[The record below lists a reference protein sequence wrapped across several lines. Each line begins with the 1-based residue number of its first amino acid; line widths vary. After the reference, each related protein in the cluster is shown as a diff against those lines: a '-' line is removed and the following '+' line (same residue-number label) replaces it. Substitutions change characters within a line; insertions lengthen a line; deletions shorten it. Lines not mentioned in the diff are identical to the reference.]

1 MNEERGS
8 RTAERVAARR
18 AAHQL
23 LDKPVVFDDPLAL
36 RIAAPD
42 EDRSPLAPYLR
53 AAFAARSRFAE
64 DELRDAV
71 MRGVG
76 QYIVLGAGF
85 DTFAYRNPFPSLRV
99 FEVDHPATQT
109 RKRQRLAEAHIAVP
123 PSAVFVPIDFATT
136 PLAEALAGAGFRADA
151 PAFVSW
157 LGVVPYLELA
167 AIRDVLAFVASLPA
181 GTTIVFDYGI
191 PPASLSARGRAVFEW
206 MAQRVAAAG
215 EPWKTFFAPPDLIA
229 LLHEIG
235 FGEVAGFGPA
245 ELNARYFDGRSDG
258 LRLGEMMRMMRATVS
273 SRA

>member
-1 MNEERGS
+1 MNDERGS

-23 LDKPVVFDDPLAL
+23 LDKPLVFDDPLAL

-42 EDRSPLAPYLR
+42 PDRSPLAPYLR

-71 MRGVG
+71 ARGVE
-76 QYIVLGAGF
+76 QYVVLGAGF
-85 DTFAYRNPFPSLRV
+85 DTFACRNPFPSLRV
-99 FEVDHPATQT
+99 FEVDHPATQA
-109 RKRQRLAEAHIAVP
+109 RKRERLAEAEIAVP

-136 PLAEALAGAGFRADA
+136 PLAEALAVAGFRADA

-215 EPWKTFFAPPDLIA
+215 EPWKTFFTPPDLMA
-229 LLHEIG
+229 MLREIG
-235 FGEVAGFGPA
+235 FAEVAGFGPA
-245 ELNARYFDGRSDG
+245 ELNARYFDGRGDG
-258 LRLGEMMRMMRATVS
+258 LRLGEMAHMIRAVV
-273 SRA
+273 